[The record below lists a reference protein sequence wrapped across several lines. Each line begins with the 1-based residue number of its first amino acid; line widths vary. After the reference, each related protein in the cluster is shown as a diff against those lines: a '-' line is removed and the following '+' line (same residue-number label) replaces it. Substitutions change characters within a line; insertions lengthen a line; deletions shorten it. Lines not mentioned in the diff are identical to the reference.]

1 MKKEPIYFLCTLSL
15 ALLLASCEEGN
26 ETSSPAQ
33 LAVKSTTVSV
43 PSDAALLRDPFVEET
58 PVVMDTVW
66 VNASR
71 SWTARIETADGGDW
85 IRANVDE
92 RINVTGKPETY
103 PLVVTFDRYRGNQP
117 REATLTLF
125 GVDIEE
131 PVVISYTQEAY
142 VPKLEV
148 TTLDGGDIVAPESG
162 ETYAIVKSNTS
173 WSVSVDETVSSVVPA
188 LSATAGMDTQAI
200 LVTFPMNPDD
210 EKARFARLVIKAA
223 GCVDQTLD
231 LIQTQSE
238 RFFFLSSPV
247 EEHRE
252 PYESSIFIPLRS
264 NGPWTAEISDCTFED
279 AVLTPAAGLLSQSGF
294 TFEASHGFDPE
305 VEEKHATVTIRRDGM
320 EPIVVKLS
328 QRGSIHLNVMSY
340 DPEYEYTGNDPYG
353 MDAPYRPYKS
363 NGSPFAYPSSL
374 PGSFSSGTTY
384 KGVELECGTKK
395 GDYVFTLYG
404 QDCGVWMNTSEL
416 GLCVG
421 KIKGDYV
428 LLPALEGYRLST
440 MYYEA
445 SCKAVTPYTVRT
457 EEGDIIKGGEYSVT
471 KQVFPLTSEH
481 HDVHVHQFPETLP
494 GERYRLTLEEDL
506 RFISIKELC
515 LVYEK

>member
-85 IRANVDE
+85 IRANVDA

-131 PVVISYTQEAY
+131 PVVINYTQEAY
-142 VPKLEV
+142 TPTLEV
-148 TTLDGGDIVAPESG
+148 TTLDGGDIVTAESG
-162 ETYAIVKSNTS
+162 ETYAIVKSNTA
-173 WSVSVDETVSSVVPA
+173 WTVSVDEAVSSVVPA

-238 RFFFLSSPV
+238 RIRGTRLDSYFIDGIKDASAAQTALLLHKAPV
-247 EEHRE
+247 EN
-252 PYESSIFIPLRS
+252 S
-264 NGPWTAEISDCTFED
+264 
-279 AVLTPAAGLLSQSGF
+279 AVL
-294 TFEASHGFDPE
+294 
-305 VEEKHATVTIRRDGM
+305 
-320 EPIVVKLS
+320 
-328 QRGSIHLNVMSY
+328 
-340 DPEYEYTGNDPYG
+340 
-353 MDAPYRPYKS
+353 
-363 NGSPFAYPSSL
+363 
-374 PGSFSSGTTY
+374 
-384 KGVELECGTKK
+384 
-395 GDYVFTLYG
+395 
-404 QDCGVWMNTSEL
+404 L
-416 GLCVG
+416 G
-421 KIKGDYV
+421 
-428 LLPALEGYRLST
+428 
-440 MYYEA
+440 
-445 SCKAVTPYTVRT
+445 
-457 EEGDIIKGGEYSVT
+457 
-471 KQVFPLTSEH
+471 
-481 HDVHVHQFPETLP
+481 
-494 GERYRLTLEEDL
+494 
-506 RFISIKELC
+506 
-515 LVYEK
+515 